1 MLVAQRDKYVP
12 QVPHR
17 QLLFKVGDR
26 VITSNSRLGTVVRLD
41 RDEQGEYVVV
51 SLDLL
56 PKQFAYDPCDLE
68 KV

>member
-12 QVPHR
+12 QVPRR

-56 PKQFAYDPCDLE
+56 PKQFAYDPWDLE